1 MLNHSCALYEQHK
14 TRYSNFKDSI
24 QSQFDNNC
32 QHVISQSTKCS
43 YIIPVYILKGPISG
57 LKDLMI
63 QNHCSTPNPITES
76 QQRQDQ
82 YIILL
87 FQLLFQI

>member
-1 MLNHSCALYEQHK
+1 M
-14 TRYSNFKDSI
+14 F
-24 QSQFDNNC
+24 
-32 QHVISQSTKCS
+32 
-43 YIIPVYILKGPISG
+43 YIIPVYILKGPPISG